1 MVSRE
6 LSSAAQLSSAF
17 SEELP
22 AQLSSA
28 QQVFFPAQLAQ
39 LREKSWPAQLSSA
52 QLFFSKFA
60 TLSLGVNKFFENH
73 TKFVQPSKENT
84 QRRRRTS
91 NVLQQPFVQL
101 FCT

>member
-60 TLSLGVNKFFENH
+60 TLGARVDVTFINS
-73 TKFVQPSKENT
+73 S
-84 QRRRRTS
+84 
-91 NVLQQPFVQL
+91 L
-101 FCT
+101 FCLPLKM

>member
-17 SEELP
+17 SEELS
-22 AQLSSA
+22 AQLSNF
-28 QQVFFPAQLAQ
+28 FFPAQLAQ

-60 TLSLGVNKFFENH
+60 TLLAAAEKGFIIDFNLKFPQISLSCE
-73 TKFVQPSKENT
+73 SM
-84 QRRRRTS
+84 
-91 NVLQQPFVQL
+91 
-101 FCT
+101 